1 MRSSL
6 SSVVLQL
13 LALDV
18 EDVVGFDYMSP
29 PTQPALA
36 GALEMLFNLGRR
48 ITRTII
54 IIIIIIIKI
63 IMKLLRSSLFDCGL
77 DLLYIS

>member
-54 IIIIIIIKI
+54 IIIIIIKI